1 MPRMQVYLPDD
12 LYRAV
17 KDRRL
22 PASELL
28 QQAVRE
34 QLQREALLEETER
47 FVAELI
53 DEVGEPSAKAIEQA
67 EALSRR
73 IRR

>member
-1 MPRMQVYLPDD
+1 MQVYLPDE
-12 LYRAV
+12 LYLAV
-17 KDRRL
+17 KDRGL

-34 QLQREALLEETER
+34 ELRREALLDETAR
-47 FVAELI
+47 FVAELV
-53 DEVGEPSAKAIEQA
+53 DEVGEPSPQAVERA

-73 IRR
+73 LRRR